1 MNASTRRA
9 SLFFPFVILT
19 AIAFVLYLLVVWD
32 PIGIYG
38 SIRQYLEHPIRAPLE
53 WIVLLLAISWTI
65 IRGFTD
71 VGVVLIFLL
80 LPFLLILWL
89 SSPDGGA
96 WLWSIFRREILF
108 SPVYIPRGFL
118 LYFFFMCFAL
128 ALAAR
133 LNLSWQA
140 TEKNTMLLVSLVIVF
155 FLTSCEAV
163 FAEPS
168 IAAGYTGSGADN
180 SFGEQLRHTGKQ

>member
-1 MNASTRRA
+1 
-9 SLFFPFVILT
+9 LIL
-19 AIAFVLYLLVVWD
+19 
-32 PIGIYG
+32 
-38 SIRQYLEHPIRAPLE
+38 
-53 WIVLLLAISWTI
+53 
-65 IRGFTD
+65 
-71 VGVVLIFLL
+71 LL

-96 WLWSIFRREILF
+96 WFWSIFRREIVL

-140 TEKNTMLLVSLVIVF
+140 TEQNTMLLVCLVIVF
-155 FLTSCEAV
+155 LMTSCEAV

-168 IAAGYTGSGADN
+168 LTARYTGS
-180 SFGEQLRHTGKQ
+180 